1 MLLEFNFEVIY
12 RDGKS
17 NTKADALTRQA
28 DSRPTDADNKRVKY
42 QDQILLDPT
51 LFVAATDFNVPS
63 CYNILREATA
73 YNEDAQKVIQAIVAG
88 DNFVDI
94 GNWKITLINARLE
107 DGFVII
113 NKRIWVPASCTK
125 DVILE
130 VYS

>member
-1 MLLEFNFEVIY
+1 MIY

-28 DSRPTDADNKRVKY
+28 DSRPTDADDERVKH

-63 CYNILREATA
+63 CHDILREATA
-73 YNEDAQKVIQAIVAG
+73 HDEDAQKVIQAIVAS
-88 DNFVDI
+88 DNFVVI
-94 GNWKITLINARLE
+94 GNWKMTLINARLE

-113 NKRIWVPASCTK
+113 NKRI
-125 DVILE
+125 
-130 VYS
+130 

>member
-1 MLLEFNFEVIY
+1 MLEFNFEVIY

-17 NTKADALTRQA
+17 NTKADALIRQA
-28 DSRPTDADNKRVKY
+28 DSRLTDTDNKRVKY

-51 LFVAATDFNVPS
+51 LFVVATDFNVPS

-73 YNEDAQKVIQAIVAG
+73 HDEDAQKVIQAIIAG

-113 NKRIWVPASCTK
+113 NKRI
-125 DVILE
+125 
-130 VYS
+130 

>member
-1 MLLEFNFEVIY
+1 MLTDYKGLDRFITKQKLTRRQARWAEILLEFNFEVIY

-17 NTKADALTRQA
+17 NTKADTLIRQA

-73 YNEDAQKVIQAIVAG
+73 HNE
-88 DNFVDI
+88 
-94 GNWKITLINARLE
+94 NA
-107 DGFVII
+107 
-113 NKRIWVPASCTK
+113 
-125 DVILE
+125 
-130 VYS
+130 